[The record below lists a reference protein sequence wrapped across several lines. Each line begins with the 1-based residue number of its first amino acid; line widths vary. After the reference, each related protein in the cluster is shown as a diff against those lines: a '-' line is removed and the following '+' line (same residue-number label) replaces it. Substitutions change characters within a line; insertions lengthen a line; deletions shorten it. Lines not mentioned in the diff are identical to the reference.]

1 MTLTE
6 FYNLIKAV
14 DSDISAYSGS
24 GTGNYTV
31 YHPYEIGG
39 LRADGRIVESRLKV
53 QVDRYTRLDSDP
65 IVESLGAALESTDD
79 ISFRHLIEFEPDT
92 GYIHHIWDCEVV

>member
-1 MTLTE
+1 MMLDE
-6 FYNLIKAV
+6 FAALLITADPGATKWKGA
-14 DSDISAYSGS
+14 

-53 QVDRYTRLDSDP
+53 QVDRYTRLDLDP
-65 IVESLGAALESTDD
+65 IVESLGAAFESTDD
-79 ISFRHLIEFEPDT
+79 IACRHLVEFEPDT